1 MQEIPF
7 LPAGDNNIRYPLKR
21 YLPLFHAG
29 VVSTW
34 LQQNSEPG
42 GNVLDPLGSNPLYA
56 LEAAESGFRVFQ
68 AQKNPILRLMIE
80 VLAHGYNENEYRNAV
95 HLLLDQEWH
104 GEKLESYIRNLYL
117 TDCRNCGHSI
127 TAEGFV
133 WKKESAEPTSVVY
146 ICPDCGE
153 SGAFPIN
160 EGDLTRLQQIGNIAV
175 YRSRAMQRCMAEGI
189 DIKKN
194 VEYALACYTPRALH
208 VVVIL
213 FNTLDRL
220 IVSSEERSM
229 MAAVLL
235 EVFDQATSIWHW
247 PSREFRPQQ
256 LSVPSIF
263 FEKNISQTI
272 TQAIRTWTNY
282 KKPCEVESYPIIP
295 DQPHSICLFERKTTT
310 ALVSKQTDPQGFPL
324 FCIFPRP
331 NQAFWV
337 FSAVWSAWLFGKK
350 AAEGML
356 SALARQRYGWYWFAQ
371 AISTT
376 FSSMKNEITEKDKIF
391 GMCSD
396 FTPSYLLAVLLG
408 ACDAG
413 FQLMGCAFQSNTNIL
428 QMTWQSSE
436 KLNGKKTKQQIEPAR
451 QQLIRYLSKRAEPAT
466 FRELFSVYSTA
477 PAIHTAFPSSLEGES
492 TDYYN
497 KVLNDLQTELGDKKI
512 YQTYAGANISSTK
525 WALVEQGKMDQTL
538 DDRVEQVI
546 VDMIYQ
552 NPKLDFRD
560 LYGKLCHEFSGFLTP
575 DKDYCK
581 ACLESYA
588 SRIHL
593 NTQTYIRDADEDP
606 QKRIREQDEIAE
618 LIGQIGRK
626 VGAMVQ
632 VGDGL
637 SWLSADG
644 QPIYQF
650 FISITASFSE
660 FIKTNTGK
668 RNGIPVLVF
677 PASRSRLIQLKI
689 ERNPYLKEILAED
702 WHLVKFRHIR
712 KISEQEQFTLQA
724 WQDILDVDP
733 PLWDPPAQLKFL

>member
-1 MQEIPF
+1 MREIPF
-7 LPAGDNNIRYPLKR
+7 IPSDDIIVRFPLKR
-21 YLPLFHAG
+21 YLPPFHAG
-29 VVSTW
+29 VISTW
-34 LQQNSEPG
+34 LQENSEPE

-68 AQKNPILRLMIE
+68 AQKNPILRLIVE
-80 VLAHGYNENEYRNAV
+80 VLAHSYSETEYENAV
-95 HLLLDQEWH
+95 HLLFDQEWH
-104 GEKLESYIRNLYL
+104 GEKLENHIQNLYR
-117 TDCRNCGHSI
+117 TDCRNCGQSI
-127 TAEGFV
+127 IAEGFV
-133 WKKESAEPTSVVY
+133 WKKESTEPTSVVY
-146 ICPDCGE
+146 FCPYCGE
-153 SGAFPIN
+153 SGTFPVD
-160 EGDLTRLQQIGNIAV
+160 EGDVARLQQIGNPAV
-175 YRSRAMQRCMAEGI
+175 YRARAMQRCMAEGI

-194 VEYALACYTPRALH
+194 IEYALACYTPRALH

-213 FNTLDRL
+213 FNTLDTL
-220 IVSSEERSM
+220 TVSAEERSI

-235 EVFDQATSIWHW
+235 EVFDQATSLWHW

-263 FEKNISQTI
+263 FEKNIYQTI
-272 TQAIRTWTNY
+272 PHAIRTWTNY
-282 KKPCEVESYPIIP
+282 KKSCEVVSYPVIP
-295 DQPHSICLFERKTTT
+295 DQAHSICLFERKATT
-310 ALVSKQTDPQGFPL
+310 AFVSKQTDPQGFPI

-376 FSSMKNEITEKDKIF
+376 FSSIKNEITDKDKVF
-391 GMCSD
+391 GICSD

-408 ACDAG
+408 ASDAG
-413 FQLMGCAFQSNTNIL
+413 FQLAGCAFQGNTNIL
-428 QMTWQSSE
+428 QMIWQHSE
-436 KLNGKKTKQQIEPAR
+436 KTAEEKIEPAR
-451 QQLIRYLSKRAEPAT
+451 QQLIHYLTQRAEPAA
-466 FRELFSVYSTA
+466 FRELFSVYCTT
-477 PAIHTAFPSSLEGES
+477 PAIHSSLSSSLEGES
-492 TDYYN
+492 SDYYN
-497 KVLNDLQTELGDKKI
+497 KVLNDLQTELGDKKV
-512 YQTYAGANISSTK
+512 YQSYTGTNISSTK
-525 WALVEQGKMDQTL
+525 WMLVNQRKMDQTL
-538 DDRVEQVI
+538 DDRIEQAI
-546 VDMIYQ
+546 VHAIYQ
-552 NPKLDFRD
+552 NLSLDFHD
-560 LYGKLCHEFSGFLTP
+560 LYGLLCQEFQGFLTP

-593 NTQTYIRDADEDP
+593 NTKLYVCDADEDS
-606 QKRIREQDEIAE
+606 QKRMHEQEEIAE

-626 VGAMVQ
+626 VGAAVQ

-637 SWLSADG
+637 SWIDADG

-650 FISITASFSE
+650 FITTTASFSE
-660 FIKTNTGK
+660 FIKTKTNK

-677 PASRSRLIQLKI
+677 PASRSRLIQLKM
-689 ERNPYLKEILAED
+689 ERNPHLKEVLRED

-712 KISEQEQFTLQA
+712 KIFEQEQITLQA
-724 WQDILDVDP
+724 WQEILDVDP